1 MTEIEFCA
9 ISIEML
15 NINAALNTSK
25 EYVTMTDYVI
35 LITTSLKIK
44 QSQSIKN
51 PERKWTMDHLSKIDH
66 SCYAFYLINIF

>member
-51 PERKWTMDHLSKIDH
+51 PERK
-66 SCYAFYLINIF
+66 